1 MTPVQGTPPIAAAAP
16 PSPVRDS
23 FAVVVGRGR
32 VAGSEAHPALS
43 LPSPSSVV
51 SSPPV
56 VDALERLR
64 VAQARMDTVL
74 RLAASGRS
82 FRPAELLALQAGI
95 AHASQV
101 LDLSGRV
108 VERVSSAV
116 KQVLQTQV

>member
-1 MTPVQGTPPIAAAAP
+1 MTPVQGIPPIGAAAA

-23 FAVVVGRGR
+23 FAALAGRGR
-32 VAGSEAHPALS
+32 IAGGEAHPALS
-43 LPSPSSVV
+43 LPGPRGVV
-51 SSPPV
+51 SSAPV
-56 VDALERLR
+56 VHALERLR